1 MEDED
6 VVEGVSG
13 ANQRWKMMTSLR
25 ACQAASNGGR

>member
-13 ANQRWKMMTSLR
+13 SNQWWKTMTSLR
-25 ACQAASNGGR
+25 ACQAAINGGR